1 MIRVFISGATGF
13 IGLNLVRELINRGY
27 HVHALVR
34 SGSEV
39 SLLQNDNI
47 DLFTGDITDLN
58 SIEKAMDG
66 CKYAFH
72 LAAYAK
78 IWPGQKD
85 VFEQI
90 NFLGTILVVE
100 SAIKNKIERIILT
113 STAGVFGPSDR
124 EEDITEHS
132 FRSIGYFN
140 NYEETKDITDRYVL
154 HYYKTKIHLAVVCP
168 TRVYG
173 PGLLNDSNS
182 VTRLIKSYMGRKNI
196 FIPGNGESIGNYV
209 YIDDVVSGL
218 LLTLEKAKSGERYI
232 LGGENASFNE
242 LFDHIGK
249 ISRKKFRRFRVPAR
263 LIHFFAY
270 VFLGLG
276 KLKIIKPPITPS
288 WTKRYF
294 YHWNISCEKARN
306 DLGYEPVSLETGLKR
321 TIKWLSDEGNS

>member
-1 MIRVFISGATGF
+1 MIKVFISGATGF
-13 IGLNLVRELINRGY
+13 IGLNLVKELIKRGY
-27 HVHALVR
+27 HIHALVR
-34 SGSEV
+34 SGSDV
-39 SLLQNDNI
+39 SLLQNINI
-47 DLFTGDITDLN
+47 SLFTGDITDLV
-58 SIEKAMDG
+58 SVEKAMEG
-66 CKYAFH
+66 CRYAFH

-78 IWPGQKD
+78 IWPGHKD

-100 SAIKNKIERIILT
+100 SAIKNKIEKLILT
-113 STAGVFGPSDR
+113 STAGVFGPSTQQ
-124 EEDITEHS
+124 EDITEHS
-132 FRSIGYFN
+132 FRSIEYFN
-140 NYEETKDITDRYVL
+140 NYEETKDITDQYVL
-154 HYYKTKIHLAVVCP
+154 HYYKIKIHLTIVCP

-182 VTRLIKSYMGRKNI
+182 VTRLVKSYMGRKKI
-196 FIPGNGESIGNYV
+196 FIPGSGESIGNYV
-209 YIDDVVSGL
+209 YIDDVVNGL
-218 LLTLEKAKSGERYI
+218 LLACEKAKPGERYI

-249 ISRKKFRRFRVPAR
+249 ISSKKFKRLRVPTK

-306 DLGYEPVSLETGLKR
+306 DLGYDPVSLETGLKR
-321 TIKWLSDEGNS
+321 TIKWLSDERNS